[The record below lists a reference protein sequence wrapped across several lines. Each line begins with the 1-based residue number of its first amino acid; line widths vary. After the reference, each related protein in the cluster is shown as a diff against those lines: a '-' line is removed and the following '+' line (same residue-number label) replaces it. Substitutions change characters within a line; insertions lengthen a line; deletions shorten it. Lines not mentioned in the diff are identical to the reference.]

1 MPNQLIYAC
10 DDLRMNVMH
19 DTKR

>member
-10 DDLRMNVMH
+10 DDLRMNVVH
-19 DTKR
+19 DTKW

>member
-10 DDLRMNVMH
+10 DDLQMNVMH